1 MPQVLKNKL
10 PPLNINDHSI
20 GKVIS
25 KIRKK
30 RGLTQLELARK
41 IGITRTALSAYESGR
56 VRLYDEMIARFALAL
71 NISTDILLGLKKND
85 ILTHN
90 TDFKITKR
98 VKELEALPLS
108 EQKKILDHIKDLADK
123 NNMENQFL

>member
-1 MPQVLKNKL
+1 MPQVLKKEL
-10 PPLNINDHSI
+10 PPLNISDHSI
-20 GKVIS
+20 GEIIA

-30 RGLTQLELARK
+30 RGLTQLELAEK

-71 NISTDILLGLKKND
+71 NVSTDILLGLKKND
-85 ILTHN
+85 ILVHDTN
-90 TDFKITKR
+90 FKITKR

-108 EQKKILDHIKDLADK
+108 EQKKILDHIKDLAYK
-123 NNMENQFL
+123 NNLKNQFL